1 MILHA
6 DGNSFYASCEQ
17 IYRPDL
23 RGKPV
28 VVLSNNDGILIAL
41 NKEAKALGLHRGD
54 VFFKVRDFCEK
65 NDVTIFSSNYTL
77 YADISRRI
85 TSIYMEY
92 APSVEEYSIDECF
105 LFFEDCNWSIEDYRE
120 VGFELKRRIAKEVGI
135 PICVGAAP
143 TKTLAKLYNKNAKKH
158 DGVYVYDPA
167 EVEALLEET
176 RVGDIWG
183 IGRARAD
190 ALERMGIKNALQ
202 LKNMPLNEAKKL
214 LTSQGFSTVRELNG
228 VACIDQIVRTKH
240 DVITTSRQFSKKI
253 TDLAK
258 LEIAVVQYTQAVIE
272 KLRFQ
277 KCEAETV
284 AVYIS
289 TCNYYRADQ
298 GDQYSNGICVKL
310 PRRTSYTA
318 DIIKAATMGLHEIY
332 RSGYGYKTV
341 MITLMDLYPACL
353 QGELWI
359 DPMED
364 IKKKNLMQT
373 IDDMTER
380 YGRLSVEI
388 AKGISEV
395 NWQMKRERLSPC
407 WTTRISDFPKV
418 H

>member
-41 NKEAKALGLHRGD
+41 NKEAKALGLKRGD
-54 VFFKVRDFCEK
+54 VFFKVRSFCEQ
-65 NDVTIFSSNYTL
+65 NNVSIFSSNYTL

-85 TSIYMEY
+85 TSIYKEY

-105 LFFEDCNWSIEDYRE
+105 LFFKDCNWSLDDYKA
-120 VGFELKRRIAKEVGI
+120 VGFELKRRIAKEIGI

-143 TKTLAKLYNKNAKKH
+143 SKTLAKLYNKNAKKH
-158 DGVYVYDPA
+158 DGVYIYNPL
-167 EVEALLEET
+167 EVDALLEQT
-176 RVGDIWG
+176 PCCDIWG

-190 ALERMGIKNALQ
+190 TLERLGITNALQ
-202 LKNMPLNEAKKL
+202 LKNMPLNVAKKT
-214 LTSQGFSTVRELNG
+214 LTMQGFSTVRELNA
-228 VACIDQIVRTKH
+228 VPCIDQIFRTKH
-240 DVITTSRQFSKKI
+240 EVITTSRQFSKKI
-253 TDLAK
+253 TDLGR
-258 LEIAVVQYTQAVIE
+258 LEIAVVQYTQGVIE

-277 KCEAETV
+277 QCEAETV

-298 GDQYSNGICVKL
+298 NDQYSNGICVKL

-332 RSGYGYKTV
+332 KPGYGYKTV

-364 IKKKNLMQT
+364 IKKKNLMMV
-373 IDDMTER
+373 IDDMTKR
-380 YGRLSVEI
+380 YGRLTVEI
-388 AKGISEV
+388 AKGISDT

-407 WTTRISDFPKV
+407 WTTRLTDLPKV